1 MWSLSVMDHPENK
14 EDRRLGHDR
23 REFLP
28 RRCILEKRSGQDRR
42 IGLDRQ
48 IGKEDLVDISE
59 PKKKT
64 DEFAE
69 FRRIAKDLIRGICIC
84 LLLWWA
90 IIISIDSIW
99 PKVGL
104 IGMHNGGRKILA
116 SNGSE
121 LIRQP
126 PSEVLTE

>member
-1 MWSLSVMDHPENK
+1 MDHPENK

-64 DEFAE
+64 DEFVE
-69 FRRIAKDLIRGICIC
+69 CRRIAKDLIRGICIC

>member
-1 MWSLSVMDHPENK
+1 MDHPENK

-23 REFLP
+23 RGFLP
-28 RRCILEKRSGQDRR
+28 RRCILEKRSGQGRR

-59 PKKKT
+59 PKEKT
-64 DEFAE
+64 DEFVE
-69 FRRIAKDLIRGICIC
+69 FRRIARDLIRGICIC